1 MESFRLK
8 ALLVA
13 MVVLPFAGS
22 VQAEQAATTESKS
35 NKRLLNE
42 VVIIDSAVDP
52 AAQTGAS
59 YKVTKE
65 ELEQFGYTDINRIL
79 RDVPG
84 VYIQEEEGFGLRP
97 NISIRGAVA
106 KRNSKLTMMEDGV
119 LIAPAPYADP
129 AAYYFPYSGRMS
141 GIEILK
147 GPEVLRYGPHTVGGA
162 VNLLSTPIPDAEQG
176 QVDVETG
183 TFGNQKTHAWYGSQ
197 EGQWGFLVETYRHN
211 NSGFQQIDDSNRD
224 TGFAIQDHVVKLRWR
239 SSANATF
246 AQQVDLK
253 AQYSEEVSNASYIGL
268 TDADYRANPTRRY
281 GLTELDQ
288 MNNRHSLFQLRH
300 QIALADEGV
309 LTSSIYR
316 TDFFRDWY
324 KVSDI
329 NGQGVGG
336 FLYDANTDAA
346 KQDILDGVAAATVRV
361 KSNARDY
368 FGQGIQS
375 EYSDAFYVGSVRHE
389 WLFGAR
395 YHEDEVSRYQP
406 ADTFSQ
412 DANGNLSYVSTSVV
426 GAGDNRV
433 GEAEALS
440 FWAQDRMIL
449 DRWQI
454 TTLLRYEDIKTLE
467 TRYSDG
473 KPRKVVSGTP
483 KRFNTDELMAGIGAT
498 YALTEEVTLL
508 GGVHQG
514 FTPAGA
520 GATTQPE
527 ESVNWELGGRYRSG
541 DRSVDAIAFFS
552 DYSNIVQDCTVAAPC
567 TGGVTTGSTQIG
579 EAEVFGLELA
589 YRDVLYRRGSWSVP
603 ARLTWTWTDAEI
615 SGSAISGSGDPN
627 IAESGDGLPYL
638 AEQMVAV
645 TVGLDNGT
653 GWASYLSGTLR
664 DGVCIAY
671 GCGRVNDPLL
681 GTDTFWT
688 FDLASHYQLTQNA
701 EVYARVENLLDEQA
715 IASRSPAGIRVNM
728 PRYAGVGF
736 KVSF

>member
-1 MESFRLK
+1 MENFRLK

-13 MVVLPFAGS
+13 MAVLPLAGF
-22 VQAEQAATTESKS
+22 VQAEEPAITES
-35 NKRLLNE
+35 NKRLLDE

-59 YKVTKE
+59 YKVSKE

-106 KRNSKLTMMEDGV
+106 ERNSKLTMMEDGV
-119 LIAPAPYADP
+119 LIAPAPYAAP
-129 AAYYFPYSGRMS
+129 SAYYFPYSGRMS
-141 GIEILK
+141 GIEVLK

-162 VNLLSTPIPDAEQG
+162 VNLLSTPIPHTEQG

-211 NSGFQQIDDSNRD
+211 NNGFQQIDRSNRD
-224 TGFAIQDHVVKLRWR
+224 TGFAVQDHVAKLRWR
-239 SSANATF
+239 SSPEASF
-246 AQQVDLK
+246 VQQVDIK
-253 AQYSEEVSNASYIGL
+253 AQYSEEISNTSYMGL
-268 TDADYRANPTRRY
+268 TDADFAADPTRRY

-288 MNNRHSLFQLRH
+288 MNNRHSLFQIRH
-300 QIALADEGV
+300 QIALTDEGV

-324 KVSDI
+324 KVDKI
-329 NGQGVGG
+329 DGQSIGG
-336 FLYDANTDAA
+336 FLYDANSDNA
-346 KQDILDGVAAATVRV
+346 KQDILDGVAAATVTL
-361 KSNARDY
+361 KNNARNY
-368 FGQGIQS
+368 FGQGVQS

-389 WLFGAR
+389 WLLGAR

-406 ADTFSQ
+406 IDTFNQGISGSL
-412 DANGNLSYVSTSVV
+412 DYVSTAAV
-426 GAGDNRV
+426 GASNNRV
-433 GEAEALS
+433 GEAQALS
-440 FWAQDRMIL
+440 FWAQDRIIL
-449 DRWQI
+449 DRWQV
-454 TTLLRYEDIKTLE
+454 TTSLRYEDIDTLE

-473 KPRKVVSGTP
+473 KPRNVVSAES
-483 KRFNTDELMAGIGAT
+483 RFSTDELMAGIGAT
-498 YALTEEVTLL
+498 YALTEDVTLL
-508 GGVHQG
+508 AGVHQG

-520 GATTQPE
+520 GATTRPE

-541 DRSVDAIAFFS
+541 DRSLDAIAFFS
-552 DYSNIVQDCTVAAPC
+552 DYSNIVQSCTVAAPC
-567 TGGVTTGSTQIG
+567 AGAVTTGSAQVG
-579 EAEVFGLELA
+579 QAEVLGLELA

-615 SGSAISGSGDPN
+615 SDSAITGSGDPDV
-627 IAESGDGLPYL
+627 AESGDGLPYL

-653 GWASYLSGTLR
+653 GWASYLSATLR
-664 DGVCIAY
+664 DDVCITF

-681 GTDTFWT
+681 ETESFWT
-688 FDLASHYQLTQNA
+688 LDLASHYQLTQNA

-715 IASRSPAGIRVNM
+715 IVARSPAGARVNM

-736 KVSF
+736 KVKF